1 MKAKIMQFLRGKIAK
16 KAIAILVISL
26 LSALGFSDTLS
37 ELLGGDIVELILLII
52 GI

>member
-1 MKAKIMQFLRGKIAK
+1 MKAKIMQFLKGKIAK

>member
-1 MKAKIMQFLRGKIAK
+1 MKAKIMQFLKGKIAK

-26 LSALGFSDTLS
+26 LSALGFSDSLS

>member
-1 MKAKIMQFLRGKIAK
+1 MKAKIMQFLKGKIAK

-37 ELLGGDIVELILLII
+37 ELLGGDIVALILLII